1 MEGFGELGWVEYYQL
16 LLFSFNDN
24 TIHCIVRDYFPRI
37 KIRGYKIG
45 RADGTVS
52 FF

>member
-24 TIHCIVRDYFPRI
+24 INCCKIINPANSDYKSESAGFQLQ
-37 KIRGYKIG
+37 KYYG
-45 RADGTVS
+45 
-52 FF
+52 